1 MQTADER
8 QNKNDEIIYHF
19 PCFPGKTIVKV
30 WHCFV
35 MSHTNPNVESYS
47 VTVSKTRML
56 QSQINHNKYIRTQ
69 ELFTR
74 NKYFFKNLCYQ
85 TEKFNIKRN

>member
-1 MQTADER
+1 MQTADEKH
-8 QNKNDEIIYHF
+8 NKNENIYHF
-19 PCFPGKTIVKV
+19 PRFPGMTTVKV
-30 WHCFV
+30 WHCFA

-47 VTVSKTRML
+47 VPVTAKTRML

-85 TEKFNIKRN
+85 TENFNIKRN